1 MTMPENHLL
10 RVDMH
15 VHTHA
20 SWDCLSDPEKV
31 LAVAVARGLDRI
43 AITDHNRIWAAREMA
58 RRHPERIIPGE
69 EVKTAEGI
77 DVIGLYLKE
86 EIPKGTPAREVCAR
100 IREQGGLV
108 YLPHPY
114 ARGKGGSGRY
124 AEELA
129 DHSDIVEVFNARLHD
144 RALNQAAADL
154 ADRRNLPGG
163 AGSDAHTLWE
173 VGRARVELPAHPNRP
188 DAFLEALRSAR
199 VSGAA
204 SPHAV
209 HLASTFAKVARRF
222 ARPGR
227 PGTGARVD

>member
-1 MTMPENHLL
+1 MPVNGLL

-15 VHTHA
+15 LHTHA

-31 LAVAVARGLDRI
+31 LEKALARGLDRI
-43 AITDHNRIWAAREMA
+43 AITDHDRIWAALEMA
-58 RRHPERIIPGE
+58 GRYPDRVIPGE

-86 EIPKGTPAREVCAR
+86 EIPGGTPAREVCAR

-129 DHSDIVEVFNARLHD
+129 DHADIIEVFNARLHD
-144 RALNQAAADL
+144 PALNQAAADL
-154 ADRRNLPGG
+154 AHRRRLPGG

-188 DAFLEALRSAR
+188 DAFLEALGSAR
-199 VSGAA
+199 VSGVA

-209 HLASTFAKVARRF
+209 HLASTFAKVARRV
-222 ARPGR
+222 AKPERPDSS
-227 PGTGARVD
+227 ARVD